1 MHKILFIVWKKYQRR
16 AEVLAPQLKSRVLF
30 IPHIFR
36 RKWLRPIDY
45 LYKLLVGCYVGLKTR
60 PGLMVFQAPPLYS
73 AFTALGLGI
82 PYVVDAH
89 NPVFQNVGGK
99 IAWGKLPLSGFLIRN
114 ARAVIVH
121 NHGILKLARE
131 SYPDVTF
138 FNIPDPL
145 EAISGFPI
153 ERLRNQILVICS
165 FDPDEPV
172 EVFLESIAKLP
183 YYNFIVTAD
192 VLKLPSELQAQFRNL
207 PNVRLTGFLP
217 IEEYHALLCSSLAA
231 LVLTSQDL
239 IQPSGA
245 CEALSSNTQLIISH
259 TALIQELFGEWAIL
273 VENTPSSIVN
283 AIQGLKPKQ
292 LDLSDYRDSWNR
304 SVDQA
309 IDQMHDFIQ
318 LGDLLK

>member
-16 AEVLAPQLKSRVLF
+16 AEVLAPQLKAKALF

-45 LYKLLVGCYVGLKTR
+45 FYKLLVGCYVGLRTR
-60 PGLMVFQAPPLYS
+60 PGLIVFQAPPLYS
-73 AFTALGLGI
+73 AFTALVLGI

-99 IAWGKLPLSGFLIRN
+99 ISWGKLPLSGFLIRH

-121 NHGILKLARE
+121 NHGILKLAKQ
-131 SYPDVTF
+131 SYPDVNF

-145 EAISGFPI
+145 EAISGFAV

-172 EVFLESIAKLP
+172 EVFLESIARLP
-183 YYNFIVTAD
+183 HYNFIVTAD
-192 VLKLPSELQAQFRNL
+192 ILKLPSDLQAKLKNL
-207 PNVRLTGFLP
+207 PNIRLTGFLP
-217 IEEYHALLCSSLAA
+217 IDEYHVLLCNSLAA

-245 CEALSSNTQLIISH
+245 CEALSSDTQLIISH
-259 TALIQELFGEWAIL
+259 TALIKELFGEWAIL
-273 VENTPSSIVN
+273 VENTAPSIVS

-292 LDLSDYRDSWNR
+292 LDLSNYRDAWNR
-304 SVDQA
+304 SVYQE
-309 IDQMHDFIQ
+309 IDKMHDFIQ
-318 LGDLLK
+318 LGGLLK